1 MRPAQIAARRS
12 PLAAR
17 ALLEVLQ
24 IDAPL
29 SGKVRGS
36 RHAAGDPAVAAQALH
51 TVRRPGPRAERPVTG
66 WHKHDRDSCLHDA
79 RGAPRVTHCKLAA
92 MGSQLSLRK
101 LVAAMHVEG
110 NQARVQLAFRYK
122 MPVVPI
128 DRLAPSQARIRCA
141 AIPS

>member
-1 MRPAQIAARRS
+1 M
-12 PLAAR
+12 
-17 ALLEVLQ
+17 
-24 IDAPL
+24 
-29 SGKVRGS
+29 
-36 RHAAGDPAVAAQALH
+36 
-51 TVRRPGPRAERPVTG
+51 
-66 WHKHDRDSCLHDA
+66 
-79 RGAPRVTHCKLAA
+79 THCKLAA